1 MALRSQISGIV
12 ANQLG
17 KAQGELEARVQTRT
31 LELLSKFSNQ
41 CPDSKELIKIAK
53 VRNNLLK
60 VVNTFQKSTNRLNSI
75 PSKLRPPISAASRL
89 IRLLKRNPT
98 KLAIGR
104 RPSFSDYD
112 RGGLFSTKTAGY
124 TTRQADRL
132 LKATL
137 LLEALEDDLS
147 AVNDLLQSVAPSFN
161 NIRDLLES
169 VNINIQDCAEEL
181 EDAEELKNVLSAVQ
195 PLENTGSEGIPD
207 ETFTYRGA
215 NGRDYILEIINDSSI
230 DAVAPRRIAVAKDN
244 LGVIIL
250 RGNPSFSSDT
260 QILLDELKF
269 RIDNQLP

>member
-244 LGVIIL
+244 LGVVIL

>member
-17 KAQGELEARVQTRT
+17 RAQGELEARIQTQT
-31 LELLSKFSNQ
+31 LELLSKFTNQ
-41 CPDSKELIKIAK
+41 CPGSKELIRIAK
-53 VRNNLLK
+53 ARNNLLR

-98 KLAIGR
+98 KLAIGN

-132 LKATL
+132 VKATL

-147 AVNDLLQSVAPSFN
+147 AVNDLLQSVGPSFN

-169 VNINIQDCAEEL
+169 INVNIQDCAEEL
-181 EDAEELKNVLSAVQ
+181 QDAEELKNTLSAIQ
-195 PLENTGSEGIPD
+195 PLGNTGSEGIPD
-207 ETFTYRGA
+207 ESYSYRGA
-215 NGRDYILEIINDSSI
+215 NGRDYTLEIIEDTSI
-230 DAVAPRRIAVAKDN
+230 DSTVVRRIAVAKDN
-244 LGVIIL
+244 LGIVIL
-250 RGNPSFSSDT
+250 RGQPSFSSDT